1 MDVTEAAS
9 RLVLRYWLVV
19 TLTIAVPIMAVGA
32 YVLHSPHTYTARTRL
47 LAAPTVPQAQAQADA
62 VVSQVQAV
70 ATSRDLVTAALATAG
85 INRDPSAIVKSITI
99 SGVGS
104 SGLVDLS
111 YTDTSAAVAQR
122 VDVAV
127 SDLVVTRLLA
137 LRAGVPELVQNF
149 DDLIAALDAKR
160 ATVAGVAHAGARTE
174 ALVTNLDDLISD
186 MTADRTRLS
195 AFGQSGASVAIVDA
209 ATLPPVDGDGLMA
222 KLAVALLLG
231 LVLGLLVAGANE
243 TLRPRVAG
251 AVRVARL
258 LDVPMLGRVGS
269 DLAATADIGRRL
281 RLASRRES
289 ATSVVLMRAD
299 GTPVAPELVNRLR
312 VVTLSPT
319 PMPRQWSIG
328 QPLTDAAASTSYKT
342 EFGTGEARIDSVTTN
357 GVDRG
362 GNGAGGGVTANHT
375 GTEAGSETGT
385 ATSTLTVPM
394 SAASTD
400 ARPRH
405 VISLDDLDAGSEGER
420 IGLVVIA
427 GRTTSMRAISN
438 VNDLISATGWPM
450 LGVLDDPQNRSG
462 MR

>member
-19 TLTIAVPIMAVGA
+19 ALTIAVPMMAVGA

-70 ATSRDLVTAALATAG
+70 ATSRDLVAAALATAG
-85 INRDPSAIVKSITI
+85 INRDPSAVVKSIAI

-122 VDVAV
+122 VDIAV
-127 SDLVVTRLLA
+127 SNLVVTRLLA

-160 ATVAGVAHAGARTE
+160 ATVAGVAHAGPRTE

-209 ATLPPVDGDGLMA
+209 ATLPPVDGDGLVA

-231 LVLGLLVAGANE
+231 LVAGLLVAGANE
-243 TLRPRVAG
+243 ALRPRVAG

-289 ATSVVLMRAD
+289 TTSVVLMRAD
-299 GTPVAPELVNRLR
+299 GTPVAPELVSRLR
-312 VVTLSPT
+312 VVTLSPS

-328 QPLTDAAASTSYKT
+328 AELADAAPSTSYPT
-342 EFGTGEARIDSVTTN
+342 EFGTSEPGTN
-357 GVDRG
+357 GDGVIT
-362 GNGAGGGVTANHT
+362 NGAAAAMNGIDAGP
-375 GTEAGSETGT
+375 EAGV
-385 ATSTLTVPM
+385 ATSTLTIPIP
-394 SAASTD
+394 AAPTD

-438 VNDLISATGWPM
+438 VNDLIGATGWPM